1 MISMNNDEI
10 DEDNDYSHSHSIVMM
25 IMMLVMMMIMMMMS
39 NYKPLLTY
47 ELMNE
52 FQSCKNKKRDY
63 QALIV
68 YNLSDKD
75 DNNKINSQYA
85 SIVCKLSD
93 GYDNLPVI
101 NTIMR

>member
-10 DEDNDYSHSHSIVMM
+10 DKDNDNSHSHSIVMM
-25 IMMLVMMMIMMMMS
+25 IMMLVMMMMS

-68 YNLSDKD
+68 YNLSEKD

-85 SIVCKLSD
+85 LIVCKLSD